1 MFVLFMRDPCKCSLF
16 VLIICSHICVSC
28 FTIQVF
34 VTNAV
39 NIVTGDVRVNG
50 EVVPSSDKASHV
62 VVKPNTEGRVIRFLN
77 LTKGFSKEVKLTRG
91 SVEA

>member
-1 MFVLFMRDPCKCSLF
+1 MLT
-16 VLIICSHICVSC
+16 ICSHICVSC

-39 NIVTGDVRVNG
+39 NIATGDVRVNG
-50 EVVPSSDKASHV
+50 EVVSDSEKTAHV
-62 VVKPNTEGRVIRFLN
+62 EVKPKPDDPTEGRVIKFKN
-77 LTKGFSKEVKLTRG
+77 LTKGFSKEAKLTRG